1 MVQNSPKEGA
11 PMPAYVIAMM
21 SIHDPETYK
30 KYTDLT
36 PPIVKKYGGKF
47 LTRGEKV
54 TTIEGEEYT
63 ARMVI
68 LEFPSE
74 DHVRA
79 WFADP
84 DYIEAKV
91 WRQAASQARIFVQQ
105 GGLNTENPDPKL

>member
-1 MVQNSPKEGA
+1 
-11 PMPAYVIAMM
+11 MPAYVIAMM

-36 PPIVKKYGGKF
+36 PPIVKKHGGKF

-84 DYIEAKV
+84 DYIKGKSL
-91 WRQAASQARIFVQQ
+91 AACSVQGSHSCPARRAEY
-105 GGLNTENPDPKL
+105 GKS

>member
-11 PMPAYVIAMM
+11 PLPAYVIAMM

-47 LTRGEKV
+47 LTRGERV

-63 ARMVI
+63 ARMVSWSFPPKIMFGHGSLTQTI
-68 LEFPSE
+68 L
-74 DHVRA
+74 
-79 WFADP
+79 
-84 DYIEAKV
+84 
-91 WRQAASQARIFVQQ
+91 RQKS
-105 GGLNTENPDPKL
+105 GGRQRPRLAFLSSKAG